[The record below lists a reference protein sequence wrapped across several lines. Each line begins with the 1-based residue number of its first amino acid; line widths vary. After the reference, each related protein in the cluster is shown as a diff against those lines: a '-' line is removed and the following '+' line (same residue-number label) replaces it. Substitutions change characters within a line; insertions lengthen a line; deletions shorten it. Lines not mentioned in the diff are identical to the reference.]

1 MGPMAYL
8 CIALMIAIPAQY
20 GVMKLQQIRHVS
32 AAIEEGKRIG
42 AGSVAAKTTEAATET
57 VAAVEAGERAAEPA
71 PADKSKLIELCNRSA
86 SCRDR
91 KRGGV

>member
-8 CIALMIAIPAQY
+8 CIVLAAAVPVTY
-20 GVMKLQQIRHVS
+20 GTMWVKREWAVS
-32 AAIEEGKRIG
+32 VAYDKGKTDG
-42 AGSVAAKTTEAATET
+42 AGTVAAKTTAAAAET
-57 VAAVEAGERAAEPA
+57 VNAVEAGERAAEPA
-71 PADKSKLIELCNRSA
+71 PADKTKLIELCNRSA